1 MYNQKAL
8 NNLAPLYLHWVN
20 YIDHLDI
27 FLLCGTTEKDM
38 VQDPSQHCGM
48 LCHMTLKIVLALS
61 TFNKDLK
68 KTLLLSLFDR
78 FFFCVFTEIC
88 WCCKV
93 PLNIKILVLHK
104 ILHSYCT
111 RITWIT

>member
-38 VQDPSQHCGM
+38 VQDPSLWQPQHCGM

-61 TFNKDLK
+61 TFNKGLKNPFVVTFRPILFPSFYRDL
-68 KTLLLSLFDR
+68 
-78 FFFCVFTEIC
+78 
-88 WCCKV
+88 
-93 PLNIKILVLHK
+93 LVL
-104 ILHSYCT
+104 
-111 RITWIT
+111 